1 MKIKCLGN
9 GLFSPNNCPNWQWF
23 STPPRP
29 PPYGKS
35 LFEQHFF
42 YCRAFPYSRNNVSLF
57 QPFQLEDMDAGDME
71 TVGASSSEELA
82 GKTNGSLLAT
92 TTDPSL
98 TAEEGLRYIVC
109 GILKLE
115 SLLRRLSASS
125 SSESVTTVPPVSR
138 VKEEP
143 ENLVNAI

>member
-1 MKIKCLGN
+1 
-9 GLFSPNNCPNWQWF
+9 
-23 STPPRP
+23 
-29 PPYGKS
+29 
-35 LFEQHFF
+35 
-42 YCRAFPYSRNNVSLF
+42 
-57 QPFQLEDMDAGDME
+57 MDAGDME

-92 TTDPSL
+92 TADPSL
-98 TAEEGLRYIVC
+98 NAEEGLRYIVC

-115 SLLRRLSASS
+115 SLLCRLSASS